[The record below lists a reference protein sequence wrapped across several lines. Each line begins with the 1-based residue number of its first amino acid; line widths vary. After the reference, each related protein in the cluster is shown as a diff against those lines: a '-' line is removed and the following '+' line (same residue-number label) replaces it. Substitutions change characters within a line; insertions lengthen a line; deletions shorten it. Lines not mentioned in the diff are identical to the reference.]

1 MTLDRFIYWTLPWWY
16 SATWPWGFH
25 YKSLIFKVFI
35 QNHSLNIRF
44 HYLTFKVLWPW
55 PSGDS
60 MTQACLRCYDMIF
73 IRVYDLTLKSFCSMF
88 YDWTFTWWCSMTRP
102 FEGFNSQFGFAIQE
116 QHQWQQPG
124 CLVHWKSLAKNSGTM
139 SSSSRERER

>member
-1 MTLDRFIYWTLPWWY
+1 MIFCDLTLKVSLQKLNFQ
-16 SATWPWGFH
+16 GFYTKPFYFK
-25 YKSLIFKVFI
+25 YKALWFDLV
-35 QNHSLNIRF
+35 
-44 HYLTFKVLWPW
+44 KVLWPW

-73 IRVYDLTLKSFCSMF
+73 IKGYDLTLKSFCSMF
-88 YDWTFTWWCSMTRP
+88 YDWTFTWWCTMTRP
-102 FEGFNSQFGFAIQE
+102 FEGSNSQFGFAIQE

-124 CLVHWKSLAKNSGTM
+124 CLLHWKSLAKNSGTM